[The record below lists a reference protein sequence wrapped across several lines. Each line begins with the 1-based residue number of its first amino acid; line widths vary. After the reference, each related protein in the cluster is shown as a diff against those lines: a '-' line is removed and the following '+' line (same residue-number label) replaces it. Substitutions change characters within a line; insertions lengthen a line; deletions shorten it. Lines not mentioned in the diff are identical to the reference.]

1 MNHNPKFYILI
12 SIIVSGFIILLSDEK
27 QVSLHILAIFILAV
41 TSCVVVK
48 FDFYHPMCWYPPF
61 FFLYSC
67 GYAILYALNITAQY
81 GYSKKSLVYSWIA
94 LGTTILVFPS
104 NRISYT
110 PLKLERDNLFLI
122 ELVLNISLLLSVL
135 AMYNMVNRGFLNK
148 ADIYD
153 NSGFFLNFIFKIQY
167 LVIIAFTYSLYI
179 RLCKNEKISIVW
191 VLKTF
196 SVVIA
201 FSMLTGER
209 NYMFQIILLFI
220 ACLSIYGKL
229 SKKLILML
237 IPVGIVLFP
246 LSHVY
251 KYYFLSGVK
260 NVFKINNLI
269 FTFLDGEF
277 VSAGRNL
284 QILISNNCE
293 GLIGIKALTNDF
305 VSTFFSTNFSIQLWF
320 NNTFFAHSSIGYGF
334 TLVGEG
340 YVMGG
345 LKGVFFLFLIIGLL
359 VRILYLYSVKNPF
372 YMIVYL
378 YMIPLFIYTIRAD
391 FGNLISPMLKY
402 AVLGGGIMYI
412 LGKIRVRYEAA

>member
-1 MNHNPKFYILI
+1 ML
-12 SIIVSGFIILLSDEK
+12 VSAL
-27 QVSLHILAIFILAV
+27 
-41 TSCVVVK
+41 
-48 FDFYHPMCWYPPF
+48 

-94 LGTTILVFPS
+94 LGTTILVLPS

-305 VSTFFSTNFSIQLWF
+305 VSTFFNQFF
-320 NNTFFAHSSIGYGF
+320 NT
-334 TLVGEG
+334 TLV
-340 YVMGG
+340 
-345 LKGVFFLFLIIGLL
+345 
-359 VRILYLYSVKNPF
+359 
-372 YMIVYL
+372 
-378 YMIPLFIYTIRAD
+378 
-391 FGNLISPMLKY
+391 
-402 AVLGGGIMYI
+402 
-412 LGKIRVRYEAA
+412 